1 MPAARTRTTSALI
14 RNAIEACKAA
24 GVDVGAVEVAP
35 GGVVRILPP
44 EAVRAHDGAGRP
56 NTCDALFEGESD

>member
-14 RNAIEACKAA
+14 RNAIEACRAA
-24 GVDVGAVEVAP
+24 GLDVGAVEVAP

-44 EAVRAHDGAGRP
+44 EGIPAHRDVGRA
-56 NTCDALFEGESD
+56 NTCDSLFEEESG

>member
-35 GGVVRILPP
+35 GGVVRILPT
-44 EAVRAHDGAGRP
+44 EAIPAHRDAAEE
-56 NTCDALFEGESD
+56 NTCDELFRGSD